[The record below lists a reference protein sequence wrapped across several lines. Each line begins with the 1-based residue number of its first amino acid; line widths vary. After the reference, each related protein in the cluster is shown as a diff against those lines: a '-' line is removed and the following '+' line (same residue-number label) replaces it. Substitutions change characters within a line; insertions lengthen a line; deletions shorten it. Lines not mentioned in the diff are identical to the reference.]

1 MAMKS
6 SRDSPEGEPAQ
17 ITTTRPVKPFN
28 PLATYFYIA
37 VAILVSYALFYAFG
51 YMVLIVVMIF
61 FLVDTVQGGRIVLR
75 DADQSFARYAAWFN
89 IALAVAGVA
98 ILSINAISLAQLG
111 CFLIM
116 PDVRDFTLVCPLF
129 VLMANFGI
137 RNLRG
142 MYTQEPA

>member
-1 MAMKS
+1 MRNSNDS
-6 SRDSPEGEPAQ
+6 SEGEPAQ
-17 ITTTRPVKPFN
+17 ITATQRARPFN

-75 DADQSFARYAAWFN
+75 DANQSFARYAALFN

-98 ILSINAISLAQLG
+98 ILSINAVSLAQLG
-111 CFLIM
+111 HFLIM

-129 VLMANFGI
+129 VLMSNFGI

-142 MYTQEPA
+142 MYTKEPA